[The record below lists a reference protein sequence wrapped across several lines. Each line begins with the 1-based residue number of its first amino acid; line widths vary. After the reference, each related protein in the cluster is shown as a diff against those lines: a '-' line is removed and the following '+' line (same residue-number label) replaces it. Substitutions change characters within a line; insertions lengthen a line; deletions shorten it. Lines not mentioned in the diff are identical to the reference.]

1 MPTHSG
7 SGEQR
12 ARDLALGDFP
22 GNVVPVEK
30 DALSLLADH
39 FRCGPIATVAT
50 CSGTDE
56 AACQVEQRTGAV
68 AEAME
73 GAAVVH
79 AAYRLGVG
87 AIELRTISNTTG
99 NRQPQVWKLDDALA
113 ALGSAVRE
121 MAIILRDV

>member
-1 MPTHSG
+1 MG
-7 SGEQR
+7 F
-12 ARDLALGDFP
+12 ALGDFP
-22 GNVVPVEK
+22 GNVVPVDQ
-30 DALSLLADH
+30 DALNSLADH

-56 AACQVEQRTGAV
+56 AARQVEQRTGAV

-79 AAYRLGVG
+79 AAFRLGVG

-99 NRQPQVWKLDDALA
+99 NRQQQIWKLDEALT
-113 ALGSAVRE
+113 ALSSAVRK
-121 MAIILRDV
+121 MAIILRGD